1 MPSLRPELDLMPSP
15 SPEQPGLLIRDPFG
29 YSPAMLVIPDGLV
42 PLLQFFDGA
51 TSELDARHQLVQA
64 TKDVRAGE
72 VLDQLRQALEEA
84 GFLTGDRFEAMR
96 EDKHRQFREQP
107 LRLPSHAGPG
117 GYPEDSAAVRETFA
131 DYFRGQ
137 RPEPRDSTVAI
148 AAPHASPPAAWASYA
163 SAFSAIP
170 RSAGEKTFVILGT
183 SHYGEPDR
191 FGLTRKPFL
200 TPLGETTPDL
210 ALIDRLEQRGGA
222 AVKMEDYCHA
232 AEHSI
237 EFQVV
242 FLQYLFG
249 PNIKVLPILC
259 GSFARS
265 IYQGGRPEENEA
277 VQQFLAELAEVGQA
291 RANDLF
297 WVLGVDM
304 AHMGHRYQ
312 DEVRY
317 QAGFPEMEP
326 VRVRDQQRIE
336 SILARDGGAFWEQVQ
351 ENQDDLKWCGSS
363 PFYTFLK
370 AGPAGAGE
378 LLSYEQWEIDEA
390 SVVTFG
396 GLRFG

>member
-1 MPSLRPELDLMPSP
+1 MMPSP
-15 SPEQPGLLIRDPFG
+15 SPEQPGLLLRDPFG
-29 YSPAMLVIPDGLV
+29 YSPAMLVIPDGIV

-64 TKDVRAGE
+64 TKDLRAGE
-72 VLDQLRQALEEA
+72 ILDQLRQALEEA
-84 GFLTGDRFEAMR
+84 GFVTGERFEAMR
-96 EDKHRQFREQP
+96 EAKHRFFAEQP
-107 LRLPSHAGPG
+107 LRLPAHCGPG
-117 GYPEDSAAVRETFA
+117 GYPEDSVAVRETFA
-131 DYFRGQ
+131 EYFRGQ
-137 RPEPRDSTVAI
+137 QPEPRESTIAI
-148 AAPHASPPAAWASYA
+148 AAPHASPPAAWGSYA

-170 RSAGEKTFVILGT
+170 RSAAEKTFVILGT

-200 TPLGETTPDL
+200 TPLGETTAATD
-210 ALIDRLEQRGGA
+210 LIDRLEQRGGA
-222 AVKMEDYCHA
+222 AVKMEDFCHST
-232 AEHSI
+232 EHSI

-259 GSFARS
+259 GSHARS
-265 IYQGGRPEENEA
+265 IYQGGMPEDNPS
-277 VQQFLAELAEVGQA
+277 VNQFLAELGELGAA
-291 RANDLF
+291 HSKDLF

-326 VRVRDQQRIE
+326 VRQRDQQRIE
-336 SILARDGGAFWEQVQ
+336 SIVARDRRGFWEQVQ

-363 PFYTFLK
+363 PFYTFLH
-370 AGPAGAGE
+370 AGPQAVGE
-378 LLSYEQWEIDEA
+378 LLSYQTWEIDEA
-390 SVVTFG
+390 SVVTFAG
-396 GLRFG
+396 MRFG